1 MPSQT
6 VIGLSALSKD
16 LNYWR
21 QEVQMLNF
29 LNEKSVRLNLLGN
42 GASCLSRSLTE
53 IFRILDLFV
62 PRVVGRV
69 VGQDLQDGFR
79 ILACRSIES
88 ILRHIIPFLGFG
100 S

>member
-1 MPSQT
+1 
-6 VIGLSALSKD
+6 
-16 LNYWR
+16 
-21 QEVQMLNF
+21 MLNF

-53 IFRILDLFV
+53 IFV
-62 PRVVGRV
+62 SRVVGRV

-79 ILACRSIES
+79 ILACHSIES